1 MRKNGSFF
9 LINYL
14 IKLLRL
20 TTLMI
25 EFTANSFAVN
35 MQYKPLNNYQFDLI
49 GLFTFFW
56 LKHHATVTLVL

>member
-1 MRKNGSFF
+1 MRENGSVF

-20 TTLMI
+20 TALMI

-35 MQYKPLNNYQFDLI
+35 MQYKPLNNYQFNRFI
-49 GLFTFFW
+49 YFF
-56 LKHHATVTLVL
+56 LT